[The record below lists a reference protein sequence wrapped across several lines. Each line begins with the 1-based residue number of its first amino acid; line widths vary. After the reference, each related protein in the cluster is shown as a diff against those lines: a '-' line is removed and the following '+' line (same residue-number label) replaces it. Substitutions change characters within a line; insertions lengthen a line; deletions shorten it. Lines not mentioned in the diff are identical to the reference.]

1 MKKLLLASFAFGL
14 ALCTA
19 TAFAAGS
26 VAAGK
31 KKSATCA
38 ACHGATGISTSDQF
52 PTLAGQYDDYLLFA
66 LKAYKAGTRK
76 NPIMN
81 AMVSGLTEQDMEDLA
96 AFFSAQEGPLTKLP
110 RPGAGL

>member
-1 MKKLLLASFAFGL
+1 MKKLLLASCVLGL
-14 ALCTA
+14 AFFTTTA
-19 TAFAAGS
+19 MADGS

-38 ACHGATGISTSDQF
+38 ACHGATGISTSPQF
-52 PTLAGQYDDYLLFA
+52 PTLAGQFDDYLLFA

-76 NPIMN
+76 NAIMN

-96 AFFSAQEGPLTKLP
+96 AYFSAQPGPLTELP
-110 RPGAGL
+110 RPGLTP